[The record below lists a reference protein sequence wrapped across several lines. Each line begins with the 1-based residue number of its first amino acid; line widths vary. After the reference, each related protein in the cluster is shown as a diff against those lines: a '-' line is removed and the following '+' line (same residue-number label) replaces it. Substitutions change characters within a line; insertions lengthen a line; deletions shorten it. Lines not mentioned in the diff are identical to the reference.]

1 MIPGLTQNSEP
12 IRLEEIFIMTLTITK
27 HSPTYWRVT
36 LNNPPINLYDQQFV
50 EHLQAL
56 TEQLENDD
64 EVNIVVFDSA
74 DPDYFIAHIDL
85 TGIDKFSLEPG
96 PTGLAPWPD
105 LVSRWQNASFVT
117 VGLLRGRAR
126 GVGSEFLQALD
137 IRFASRE
144 KAVLS
149 QIEVGTGVIPGG
161 GGLERLPLLI
171 GRARALEVIIG
182 ADDFDADTA
191 ALYGWVNRA
200 IPDVEI
206 EGFVERFATRVA
218 SFDHK
223 LIATVKD
230 IVNQRVERPTNE
242 QIIATQNKF
251 FEIAE
256 WPETQKRLSSLF
268 ERGLQTRGDFE
279 MNLGAMLGPQSL
291 GNTN

>member
-1 MIPGLTQNSEP
+1 M
-12 IRLEEIFIMTLTITK
+12 
-27 HSPTYWRVT
+27 
-36 LNNPPINLYDQQFV
+36 
-50 EHLQAL
+50 
-56 TEQLENDD
+56 
-64 EVNIVVFDSA
+64 
-74 DPDYFIAHIDL
+74 
-85 TGIDKFSLEPG
+85 
-96 PTGLAPWPD
+96 
-105 LVSRWQNASFVT
+105 SRWQNASFVT

-144 KAVLS
+144 KAILS

-200 IPDVEI
+200 IPDAEI
-206 EGFVERFATRVA
+206 EGFVERFAMRVA
-218 SFDHK
+218 SFDRR

-230 IVNQRVERPTNE
+230 IVNQRVEHPTNE
-242 QIIATQNKF
+242 QIVATQNKF

-268 ERGLQTRGDFE
+268 ERELQIRGDFE
-279 MNLGAMLGPQSL
+279 MNLGAMLGHKV
-291 GNTN
+291 

>member
-1 MIPGLTQNSEP
+1 
-12 IRLEEIFIMTLTITK
+12 MTLTVTK

-36 LNNPPINLYDQQFV
+36 LNNPPINLYDQQLV

-96 PTGLAPWPD
+96 PMGLAPWPD
-105 LVSRWQNASFVT
+105 LVSRWQKASFVT

-268 ERGLQTRGDFE
+268 ERGLQTRSDFE

-291 GNTN
+291 SNTN

>member
-1 MIPGLTQNSEP
+1 
-12 IRLEEIFIMTLTITK
+12 MTLTVTK

-291 GNTN
+291 SNTN

>member
-1 MIPGLTQNSEP
+1 
-12 IRLEEIFIMTLTITK
+12 MTLTITK

-36 LNNPPINLYDQQFV
+36 LNNPPINLYDQQLV

-256 WPETQKRLSSLF
+256 WPETQKRLLSLF

-291 GNTN
+291 SNTN

>member
-1 MIPGLTQNSEP
+1 
-12 IRLEEIFIMTLTITK
+12 MTLTVTK

-36 LNNPPINLYDQQFV
+36 LNNPPINLYDQQLV

-105 LVSRWQNASFVT
+105 LVSRWQSASFVT

-206 EGFVERFATRVA
+206 EGFVERFAMRVA

-223 LIATVKD
+223 LIAAVKD
-230 IVNQRVERPTNE
+230 IVNHRVERPTNE

-268 ERGLQTRGDFE
+268 ERGLQTRSDFE

-291 GNTN
+291 SNTN

>member
-1 MIPGLTQNSEP
+1 
-12 IRLEEIFIMTLTITK
+12 MTLTVTK

-105 LVSRWQNASFVT
+105 LVSRWQSASFVT

-206 EGFVERFATRVA
+206 EGFVERFAMRVA

-223 LIATVKD
+223 LIAAVKD
-230 IVNQRVERPTNE
+230 IVNHRVERPTNE

-268 ERGLQTRGDFE
+268 ERGLQTRSDFE

-291 GNTN
+291 SNTN

>member
-1 MIPGLTQNSEP
+1 
-12 IRLEEIFIMTLTITK
+12 LEEIFVMTLTVTK

-117 VGLLRGRAR
+117 VGILRGRAR

-206 EGFVERFATRVA
+206 DGFVERFATRVA
-218 SFDHK
+218 SFDHR

-279 MNLGAMLGPQSL
+279 MNLGAMLGPQS
-291 GNTN
+291 

>member
-1 MIPGLTQNSEP
+1 
-12 IRLEEIFIMTLTITK
+12 MTLTVTK

-85 TGIDKFSLEPG
+85 MGIDKFSLEPG

-230 IVNQRVERPTNE
+230 IVNHRVERPTNE

-291 GNTN
+291 SNTN

>member
-1 MIPGLTQNSEP
+1 
-12 IRLEEIFIMTLTITK
+12 MTLTVTK

-206 EGFVERFATRVA
+206 EGFVERFAMRVA

-223 LIATVKD
+223 LIAAVKD

-291 GNTN
+291 SNTN

>member
-1 MIPGLTQNSEP
+1 
-12 IRLEEIFIMTLTITK
+12 MTLTVTK

-85 TGIDKFSLEPG
+85 MGIDKFSLEPG

-206 EGFVERFATRVA
+206 EGFVERFAKRVA

-256 WPETQKRLSSLF
+256 WPETQQRLSSLF

-279 MNLGAMLGPQSL
+279 LNLGAMLGPQSL
-291 GNTN
+291 SNTN

>member
-1 MIPGLTQNSEP
+1 
-12 IRLEEIFIMTLTITK
+12 MTLTVTK
-27 HSPTYWRVT
+27 HSSAYWRVT
-36 LNNPPINLYDQQFV
+36 FNNPPINLYDQQLV

-200 IPDVEI
+200 IPDAEI
-206 EGFVERFATRVA
+206 EGFVERFAMRVA
-218 SFDHK
+218 SFDRR

-242 QIIATQNKF
+242 QIVATQNKF

-256 WPETQKRLSSLF
+256 WPETQKRLLSLF
-268 ERGLQTRGDFE
+268 ERGLQIRGDFE

-291 GNTN
+291 GSTN

>member
-1 MIPGLTQNSEP
+1 
-12 IRLEEIFIMTLTITK
+12 LEEIFIMTLTVTK

-36 LNNPPINLYDQQFV
+36 LNNPPINLYDRQLV

-85 TGIDKFSLEPG
+85 MGIDKFSLEPG

-291 GNTN
+291 SNTN

>member
-1 MIPGLTQNSEP
+1 
-12 IRLEEIFIMTLTITK
+12 MTLTVTK

-36 LNNPPINLYDQQFV
+36 LNNPPINLYDQQLV

-230 IVNQRVERPTNE
+230 IVNHRVERPTNE

-291 GNTN
+291 SNTN

>member
-1 MIPGLTQNSEP
+1 
-12 IRLEEIFIMTLTITK
+12 MTLTVTK

-36 LNNPPINLYDQQFV
+36 LNNPPINLYDQQLV

-206 EGFVERFATRVA
+206 EGFVERFAMRVA

-223 LIATVKD
+223 LIAAVKD

-291 GNTN
+291 SNTN

>member
-1 MIPGLTQNSEP
+1 
-12 IRLEEIFIMTLTITK
+12 MTLTVTK

-36 LNNPPINLYDQQFV
+36 LNNPPINLYDQQLV

-105 LVSRWQNASFVT
+105 LVSRWQKASFVT

-223 LIATVKD
+223 LIAAVKD
-230 IVNQRVERPTNE
+230 IVNQRVEHPTNE

-268 ERGLQTRGDFE
+268 ERGLQTRSDFE

-291 GNTN
+291 SNTN

>member
-1 MIPGLTQNSEP
+1 
-12 IRLEEIFIMTLTITK
+12 MTLTVAK
-27 HSPTYWRVT
+27 HSSAYWRVT
-36 LNNPPINLYDQQFV
+36 FNNPPINLYDQQLV

-74 DPDYFIAHIDL
+74 DPNYFIAHIDL

-200 IPDVEI
+200 IPDAEI
-206 EGFVERFATRVA
+206 EGFVERFAMRVA
-218 SFDHK
+218 SFDRR

-242 QIIATQNKF
+242 QIVATQNKF

-256 WPETQKRLSSLF
+256 WPETQKRLLSLF
-268 ERGLQTRGDFE
+268 ERGLQIRGDFE

-291 GNTN
+291 GSTN

>member
-1 MIPGLTQNSEP
+1 
-12 IRLEEIFIMTLTITK
+12 MTLTVAK
-27 HSPTYWRVT
+27 HSSAYWRVT
-36 LNNPPINLYDQQFV
+36 FNNPPINLYDQQFV

-200 IPDVEI
+200 IPDAEI
-206 EGFVERFATRVA
+206 EGFVERFAMRVA
-218 SFDHK
+218 SFDRR

-230 IVNQRVERPTNE
+230 IVNQRVQHPTNE
-242 QIIATQNKF
+242 QIVATQNKF

-291 GNTN
+291 GNIN

>member
-1 MIPGLTQNSEP
+1 
-12 IRLEEIFIMTLTITK
+12 
-27 HSPTYWRVT
+27 
-36 LNNPPINLYDQQFV
+36 
-50 EHLQAL
+50 LQAL

-85 TGIDKFSLEPG
+85 MGIDKFSLEPG

-105 LVSRWQNASFVT
+105 LVSRWQNASFIT

-291 GNTN
+291 SNTN

>member
-1 MIPGLTQNSEP
+1 
-12 IRLEEIFIMTLTITK
+12 LEEIFVMTLTVTK

-223 LIATVKD
+223 LIAAVKD
-230 IVNQRVERPTNE
+230 IVNQRVELPTNE

-256 WPETQKRLSSLF
+256 WPETQKRLLSLF

-279 MNLGAMLGPQSL
+279 MNLGAMLGPQS
-291 GNTN
+291 

>member
-1 MIPGLTQNSEP
+1 
-12 IRLEEIFIMTLTITK
+12 LEEIFIMTLTVTK

-36 LNNPPINLYDQQFV
+36 LNNPPINLYDRQFV

-223 LIATVKD
+223 LIAAVKD
-230 IVNQRVERPTNE
+230 IVNQRVEHPTNE

-268 ERGLQTRGDFE
+268 ERGLQTRSDFE

-291 GNTN
+291 SNTN

>member
-1 MIPGLTQNSEP
+1 
-12 IRLEEIFIMTLTITK
+12 MTLTVTK

-85 TGIDKFSLEPG
+85 MGIDKFSLEPG

-223 LIATVKD
+223 LIAAVKD
-230 IVNQRVERPTNE
+230 IVNHRVERPTNE

-291 GNTN
+291 SNTN